1 MGFAAWARGQ
11 KASEPRYRSIPLQR
25 RWVNDIVH
33 FGKKAHVMGATWRI
47 NIAPVLAARAA
58 GEPAIGWGAIWM
70 KALALVGMRRAE
82 LRTAYLPFPW
92 AHLYVHPKCA
102 CSVVIERTWQ
112 GTAALFFEQIS
123 QPDQRSL
130 AELDR
135 ILRSLRQIPVES
147 NGSFR
152 RLIRWSRPPV
162 LIRRFLWSA
171 MLYWW
176 GPLRAKC
183 TGTFAINS
191 FPTGG
196 SITQSAMPI
205 SFLLY
210 FGLVEANGD
219 AQIQVMYDHRV
230 MDGVDVYRI
239 VRDMEVTINRDIAAE
254 IREQYASAHAG
265 PALAPA
271 AQ

>member
-1 MGFAAWARGQ
+1 MGFASWARGQ
-11 KASEPRYRSIPLQR
+11 AASGPRYRSIPLQR
-25 RWVNDIVH
+25 RWINDIVH
-33 FGKKAHVMGATWRI
+33 FGKKSHVMGCTWRI
-47 NIAPVLAARAA
+47 NIAPLLAARAA
-58 GEPAIGWGAIWM
+58 SQPAIGWGAIWM
-70 KALALVGMRRAE
+70 KALALVGRRRAE

-92 AHLYVHPKCA
+92 ARFYVHPECV

-112 GTAALFFEQIS
+112 DAPALFFEQFAH
-123 QPDQRSL
+123 PDQMSL
-130 AELDR
+130 AEIDR
-135 ILRSLRQIPVES
+135 LLRSLRQIPVES

-152 RLIRWSRPPV
+152 RLIRWAKPPV
-162 LIRRFLWSA
+162 LVRRLLWSA

-183 TGTFAINS
+183 TGTYAINS

-210 FGLVEANGD
+210 YGLVEANGD
-219 AQIQVMYDHRV
+219 TQIHIMYDHRV
-230 MDGVDVYRI
+230 LDGVEVYRI
-239 VRDMEVTINRDIAAE
+239 VRDMEVTINRDVVAE
-254 IREQYASAHAG
+254 IREQFASSQAES
-265 PALAPA
+265 ALAPA